1 MVLANI
7 CFIFSQCKTDID
19 VADNYIDEGN
29 KELRTAILVKNME
42 KIQGAQSKIDMAIAS
57 RKRATQNLIGLEA
70 KKKEKLTSQL
80 IVFLKSCNFVEE
92 DIDIKML
99 HGSSFSDFPINLT
112 RFLVF

>member
-70 KKKEKLTSQL
+70 KKKERINFS
-80 IVFLKSCNFVEE
+80 INCILKT
-92 DIDIKML
+92 L
-99 HGSSFSDFPINLT
+99 
-112 RFLVF
+112 